1 MQDNYR
7 GHSLW
12 IDRRDHGVGECD
24 TTAKFV
30 LARGRRAG
38 AVYDAVDLDAG
49 PKGAARWPTKRDRG
63 QCFIQVEAAVVG
75 RMRAMRRPGESYS
88 EVILRLVELKQTTK
102 YTVCSGSAA
111 QFCEL
116 ERGHLS

>member
-7 GHSLW
+7 WHSLW
-12 IDRRDHGVGECD
+12 LDRRDHGVGECD

-38 AVYDAVDLDAG
+38 AVYDPRLDAR
-49 PKGAARWPTKRDRG
+49 PKGTARWPTKRDRG
-63 QCFIQVEAAVVG
+63 QCCVQVEGAVVD

-88 EVILRLVELKQTTK
+88 EVILPLVELKQTTK
-102 YTVCSGSAA
+102 ISCASGSA
-111 QFCEL
+111 
-116 ERGHLS
+116 LSFASSKGGILAS